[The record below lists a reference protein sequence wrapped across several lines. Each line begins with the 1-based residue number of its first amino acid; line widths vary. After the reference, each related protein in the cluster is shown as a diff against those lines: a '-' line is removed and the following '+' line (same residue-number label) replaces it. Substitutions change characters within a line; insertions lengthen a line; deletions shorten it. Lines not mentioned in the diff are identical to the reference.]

1 MKDLQRDEIV
11 TIKLLSGTNVNLSQ
25 EVYEECYC
33 NFEETK
39 YFSFSNIINS
49 GLYFPQ
55 IVQFIYVI
63 IGIFKGHTSFKD
75 IFIASLL
82 TGVFYTFF
90 WFWARLYKIPGINF
104 VCCFIGTYIFKYLLH
119 FAVIAIVSLA
129 VIGNWKIILYC
140 LICGIITSLIR
151 SFLFVKL
158 STVKYNDKVAIYVSK
173 FKTSL

>member
-1 MKDLQRDEIV
+1 MKVEENV
-11 TIKLLSGTNVNLSQ
+11 TIKLLSGTNVELSQ
-25 EVYEECYC
+25 KVYDECYC

-63 IGIFKGHTSFKD
+63 IGICKGHTSFKD
-75 IFIASLL
+75 IFLTSLL
-82 TGVFYTFF
+82 TGVFYTVF
-90 WFWARLYKIPGINF
+90 WFWAKLYMIPGINF
-104 VCCFIGTYIFKYLLH
+104 ICCFIGANIFKHLLH
-119 FAVIAIVSLA
+119 FIAIAIVALA
-129 VIGNWKIILYC
+129 VIGDWKIIISC
-140 LICGIITSLIR
+140 LICGIITSIIR